1 MKFINFSICNHHML
15 TMETWS
21 VKGKWRSLVRC
32 LLTWR
37 IWVAGCLAASAAF
50 VAASERHHA
59 LIVGV
64 GQYSNASG
72 AEPLKG
78 VPKDM
83 ITARK
88 MALAMNVPEQQIIEL
103 RDLKATKANILAAL
117 DNLNRKVS
125 PGEKVFIYFSGHGT
139 SYSTKNGC
147 EQGFIP
153 FTPGPYTQDDMIS
166 EAELAGYTSKISQK
180 ADKAIVMVDA
190 CFSGGVVASRTRSIS
205 QISDIKA
212 KFVPP
217 ASEKCDVAVNQTVTR
232 SFAPA
237 MQRLGI
243 PQENFVQISAANY
256 NEVSWDNEQL
266 GGLATH
272 SLGQCLLGDAKD
284 INRSGSI
291 TLDEVRQCAQTKL
304 NALMAPHKA
313 AGMLPSTIQMRGT
326 RNLIVVQD
334 PPKPVMLAAV
344 TPPVVMPAAPT
355 VAPPVPTAVAAP
367 AKPSAPVVPQAPVLP
382 SAPPAQ
388 PITTQ
393 APPVPTPVQ
402 QAPAPAFSLP
412 VAELP
417 AETPAEQ
424 LAASAATLE
433 DIYAQR
439 NGRLKVEV
447 TAPKSLVIGKDPF
460 TFNVRSSTNGYLYAV
475 MLGSDGKSFYLLY
488 PNKLDQDNK
497 IKANVNYKF
506 PRPGWSI
513 KAAGPE
519 GTNRVLFVV
528 SQSPRDP
535 KIFALDDASG
545 GGPFAFSLAEMTA
558 RKRLIDFF
566 IGRGVQGKNGQ
577 MAASLVSVAEVR

>member
-1 MKFINFSICNHHML
+1 MICL
-15 TMETWS
+15 R
-21 VKGKWRSLVRC
+21 KWRYL
-32 LLTWR
+32 
-37 IWVAGCLAASAAF
+37 IAGCLFANTALVLAT
-50 VAASERHHA
+50 ERHHA

-64 GQYSNASG
+64 GQYSKASG
-72 AEPLKG
+72 ADPLNG

-83 ITARK
+83 MNARK
-88 MALAMNVPEQQIIEL
+88 MALAMDVPEQQIVEL
-103 RDLKATKANILAAL
+103 RDTNATKANILSAL
-117 DNLNRKVS
+117 DRLNRNIN

-139 SYSTKNGC
+139 SYTTSNGC

-153 FTPGPYTQDDMIS
+153 FTPGRYTQNDLIS

-180 ADKAIVMVDA
+180 ADKAVVMVDA

-205 QISDIKA
+205 PIADIRP

-217 ASEKCDVAVNQTVTR
+217 VGDKCDVAVNRTVTR
-232 SFAPA
+232 SFVPA
-237 MQRLGI
+237 MQRLGV

-272 SLGQCLLGDAKD
+272 SIGQCLLGDAKD
-284 INRSGSI
+284 LNRSGSI
-291 TLDEVRQCAQTKL
+291 TLEEVRQCAQVKL
-304 NALMAPHKA
+304 NALMAPHKS

-334 PPKPVMLAAV
+334 PPKPVPLAAV
-344 TPPVVMPAAPT
+344 NLPASTSVPLPAVT
-355 VAPPVPTAVAAP
+355 PTAPISVAAP
-367 AKPSAPVVPQAPVLP
+367 AKPSVATVPP
-382 SAPPAQ
+382 PPAVTSSVVMT
-388 PITTQ
+388 PVKPVTTQ
-393 APPVPTPVQ
+393 ATPVSTLSPSPVVSPPASTFSPPVVAVVTP
-402 QAPAPAFSLP
+402 
-412 VAELP
+412 
-417 AETPAEQ
+417 ETSVEQ

-460 TFNVRSSTNGYLYAV
+460 TFNVRSNTNGYLYAV

-488 PNKLDQDNK
+488 PNKLDQDNE
-497 IKANVNYKF
+497 IKANVTYKF
-506 PRPGWSI
+506 PKPGWSI
-513 KAAGPE
+513 KASGPE

-528 SQSPRDP
+528 SQSPRNP
-535 KIFALDDASG
+535 NIFAIDDASG

-558 RKRLIDFF
+558 RKRLVDFF

-577 MAASLVSVAEVR
+577 MAAALVNVAEVR

>member
-1 MKFINFSICNHHML
+1 MRFLSHWQYLLACSI
-15 TMETWS
+15 
-21 VKGKWRSLVRC
+21 
-32 LLTWR
+32 
-37 IWVAGCLAASAAF
+37 AASSSF
-50 VAASERHHA
+50 ASADERHHA
-59 LIVGV
+59 LIIGV
-64 GQYSNASG
+64 GQYSKGSG
-72 AEPLKG
+72 AKPLLG
-78 VPKDM
+78 VAKDM
-83 ITARK
+83 DTSRR
-88 MALAMNVPEQQIIEL
+88 MALAMGVPEQQIIEL
-103 RDLKATKANILAAL
+103 RDTNATKQNILAAL
-117 DNLNRKVS
+117 DRLKQKVGA
-125 PGEKVFIYFSGHGT
+125 GEKVFIYFSGHGT

-153 FTPGPYTQDDMIS
+153 YTQGRYTQDDLIS
-166 EAELAGYTSKISQK
+166 EAEIAGYTSKISQV
-180 ADKAIVMVDA
+180 ADKAVVMVDA

-205 QISDIKA
+205 QAANVRA
-212 KFVPP
+212 KFVAP
-217 ASEKCDVAVNQTVTR
+217 ANDKCDVAVNQTVTR

-237 MQRLGI
+237 MQRFGV

-272 SLGQCLLGDAKD
+272 SIGQCLLGEAKD
-284 INRSGSI
+284 INSSGAI
-291 TLDEVRQCAQTKL
+291 TLEEIRLCAQVKL
-304 NALMAPHKA
+304 NTLMAPHKA

-334 PPKPVMLAAV
+334 LPKPVVLAAV
-344 TPPVVMPAAPT
+344 NLPVSSTAPSS
-355 VAPPVPTAVAAP
+355 VAP
-367 AKPSAPVVPQAPVLP
+367 AKPPAAVVPPTPVLSSPVTPVITQATPVPPPVAQP
-382 SAPPAQ
+382 SAPAL
-388 PITTQ
+388 T
-393 APPVPTPVQ
+393 PPVAQV
-402 QAPAPAFSLP
+402 
-412 VAELP
+412 P
-417 AETPAEQ
+417 AETPVEQ

-460 TFNVRSSTNGYLYAV
+460 AFSVRSNTNGYLYAV

-488 PNKLDQDNK
+488 PNKLDQDNQ
-497 IKANVNYKF
+497 IKANVTYKF
-506 PRPGWSI
+506 PKPGWSI

-535 KIFALDDASG
+535 KIFALDEVSG

-558 RKRLIDFF
+558 RKRLVDFF
-566 IGRGVQGKNGQ
+566 LGRGIKGKNGQ

>member
-1 MKFINFSICNHHML
+1 MHY
-15 TMETWS
+15 
-21 VKGKWRSLVRC
+21 
-32 LLTWR
+32 TWR
-37 IWVAGCLAASAAF
+37 YLVAGFLAASSAF

-64 GQYSNASG
+64 GQYTQASG
-72 AEPLKG
+72 ADPLKG

-83 ITARK
+83 ITSRN
-88 MALAMNVPEQQIIEL
+88 MALAMGVPEQQIIEL
-103 RDLKATKANILAAL
+103 RDSQATKANIITAL
-117 DNLNRKVS
+117 DNLNKKVG

-153 FTPGPYTQDDMIS
+153 FTQGRYTQNDLIS

-180 ADKAIVMVDA
+180 ADKAVVMVDA
-190 CFSGGVVASRTRSIS
+190 CFSGGVVAAPRTRSMS
-205 QISDIKA
+205 QMSDIRA

-217 ASEKCDVAVNQTVTR
+217 SSQSCDVAVNQTVTR

-237 MQRLGI
+237 MQRLGV

-291 TLDEVRQCAQTKL
+291 TLDEVRQCAQVKL
-304 NALMAPHKA
+304 NELMAPHKA
-313 AGMLPSTIQMRGT
+313 AGMLPSTIQIRGT

-344 TPPVVMPAAPT
+344 ASPVVTQVAPT
-355 VAPPVPTAVAAP
+355 FVPPAPTAVSAP
-367 AKPSAPVVPQAPVLP
+367 AKPPATVTPPTPVLS

-388 PITTQ
+388 PVTTP
-393 APPVPTPVQ
+393 APPVPTPAM
-402 QAPAPAFSLP
+402 QAPAPAFSQPVVELP
-412 VAELP
+412 V
-417 AETPAEQ
+417 ETPAEQ

-497 IKANVNYKF
+497 IKANVTYKF

-535 KIFALDDASG
+535 KIFALDEASG

-558 RKRLIDFF
+558 RKRLVDFF

>member
-1 MKFINFSICNHHML
+1 MLFSH
-15 TMETWS
+15 
-21 VKGKWRSLVRC
+21 
-32 LLTWR
+32 TWR
-37 IWVAGCLAASAAF
+37 YLIAGCLAASAAF
-50 VAASERHHA
+50 VGASERHHA

-64 GQYSNASG
+64 GQYSKASG
-72 AEPLKG
+72 ADPLKG
-78 VPKDM
+78 MPNDM
-83 ITARK
+83 ITSRK
-88 MALAMNVPEQQIIEL
+88 MALAMGVPERQIIEL
-103 RDLKATKANILAAL
+103 RDTQATKANIIAAL
-117 DNLNRKVS
+117 DNLNKKVG

-139 SYSTKNGC
+139 SYSTSNGC

-153 FTPGPYTQDDMIS
+153 YTQGRYTQNDLIS

-180 ADKAIVMVDA
+180 ADKAVVMVDA
-190 CFSGGVVASRTRSIS
+190 CFSGGVVAARTRSFS
-205 QISDIKA
+205 QIADIRA

-217 ASEKCDVAVNQTVTR
+217 VGDKCDVAVNQTVTR

-272 SLGQCLLGDAKD
+272 SLGQCLLGEAKD

-291 TLDEVRQCAQTKL
+291 TLDEVRQCAQVKL
-304 NALMAPHKA
+304 NALMAPHRS
-313 AGMLPSTIQMRGT
+313 AGMLPSTIQIRGT

-344 TPPVVMPAAPT
+344 APQVATPAAPT
-355 VAPPVPTAVAAP
+355 SVPPAPTALAAPVKPPATVAPPPT
-367 AKPSAPVVPQAPVLP
+367 PVLP

-388 PITTQ
+388 PVITQ
-393 APPVPTPVQ
+393 AAPVSTTVMQAQALTSNPPV
-402 QAPAPAFSLP
+402 ADLP
-412 VAELP
+412 V
-417 AETPAEQ
+417 ETPAEQ

-439 NGRLKVEV
+439 NGRLNVEV

-497 IKANVNYKF
+497 INANVTYKF

-535 KIFALDDASG
+535 KIFAVDEASG
-545 GGPFAFSLAEMTA
+545 GGPFSFSLAEMTA
-558 RKRLIDFF
+558 RKRLVDFF

>member
-1 MKFINFSICNHHML
+1 MRFL
-15 TMETWS
+15 TTCRFLIA
-21 VKGKWRSLVRC
+21 G
-32 LLTWR
+32 LLTA
-37 IWVAGCLAASAAF
+37 ISAF
-50 VAASERHHA
+50 VSASERHHA

-64 GQYSNASG
+64 GQYSKASG
-72 AEPLKG
+72 ASPLYG

-88 MALAMNVPEQQIIEL
+88 MALAMSVPERQIIEL
-103 RDLKATKANILAAL
+103 RDSNATKANILSAL

-139 SYSTKNGC
+139 SYKTSKGC

-153 FTPGPYTQDDMIS
+153 FTQGRYTQNDLIS
-166 EAELAGYTSKISQK
+166 EAELASYTSKISQK
-180 ADKAIVMVDA
+180 ADKAVVMVDA

-205 QISDIKA
+205 PIADIRA

-217 ASEKCDVAVNQTVTR
+217 AGDRCDVAVNQTLTR

-237 MQRLGI
+237 MQRLGV

-272 SLGQCLLGDAKD
+272 TLGQCLLGDAKD

-291 TLDEVRQCAQTKL
+291 TLDEVRQCAQVKL

-313 AGMLPSTIQMRGT
+313 EGKLPSTIQMRGT

-334 PPKPVMLAAV
+334 PPKPVMLA
-344 TPPVVMPAAPT
+344 VVNQPIP
-355 VAPPVPTAVAAP
+355 PTASIPLVSPAVPPPAPISVAAP
-367 AKPSAPVVPQAPVLP
+367 AKPPAAVIPPAPVISPVAVITAPVP
-382 SAPPAQ
+382 S
-388 PITTQ
+388 PIGVMPVTTQ
-393 APPVPTPVQ
+393 ATSVSTPVAQ
-402 QAPAPAFSLP
+402 TTTTTVTPPMVSE
-412 VAELP
+412 VP
-417 AETPAEQ
+417 AETPVEQ

-439 NGRLKVEV
+439 NGRLKLDVS
-447 TAPKSLVIGKDPF
+447 APKSLVIGKDPF
-460 TFNVRSSTNGYLYAV
+460 AFNVRSSTNGYLYAV

-488 PNKLDQDNK
+488 PNKLDQDNQ
-497 IKANVNYKF
+497 IKANVTYKF

-535 KIFALDDASG
+535 KIFAVDDESG

-558 RKRLIDFF
+558 RKRLVDFF

>member
-1 MKFINFSICNHHML
+1 VHY
-15 TMETWS
+15 
-21 VKGKWRSLVRC
+21 
-32 LLTWR
+32 TWR
-37 IWVAGCLAASAAF
+37 YLVAGCLAASTAF

-64 GQYSNASG
+64 GQYSQASG
-72 AEPLKG
+72 ADPLKG

-83 ITARK
+83 ITSRN
-88 MALAMNVPEQQIIEL
+88 MALAMGVPDRQIIEL
-103 RDLKATKANILAAL
+103 RDKQATKANILAAL
-117 DNLNRKVS
+117 DSLNRKVG

-153 FTPGPYTQDDMIS
+153 YTQGPYTQDDMIS

-205 QISDIKA
+205 EIADIRP

-217 ASEKCDVAVNQTVTR
+217 ASEKCDVAINQTVTR

-237 MQRLGI
+237 MQRLGV

-272 SLGQCLLGDAKD
+272 TLGQCLLGDAKD

-291 TLDEVRQCAQTKL
+291 TLEEVRQCAQVKL
-304 NALMAPHKA
+304 NAIMAPHKA
-313 AGMLPSTIQMRGT
+313 KGMLPSTIQMRGT

-344 TPPVVMPAAPT
+344 ASPIVIPVAPTFVPPAPTAVSAPAQPPVT
-355 VAPPVPTAVAAP
+355 VAPP
-367 AKPSAPVVPQAPVLP
+367 APVLP
-382 SAPPAQ
+382 SPPAQ
-388 PITTQ
+388 PVIAQ
-393 APPVPTPVQ
+393 APAVPTPAM
-402 QAPAPAFSLP
+402 QAPAPVLSQPVVELP
-412 VAELP
+412 V
-417 AETPAEQ
+417 ETPAEQ

-497 IKANVNYKF
+497 IKANVTYKF

-535 KIFALDDASG
+535 KIFALDEASG
-545 GGPFAFSLAEMTA
+545 GGPFSFSLAEMTA
-558 RKRLIDFF
+558 RKRLVDFF

>member
-1 MKFINFSICNHHML
+1 LI
-15 TMETWS
+15 
-21 VKGKWRSLVRC
+21 
-32 LLTWR
+32 
-37 IWVAGCLAASAAF
+37 AGCLAASAAF
-50 VAASERHHA
+50 VGASERHHA

-64 GQYSNASG
+64 GQYSKASG
-72 AEPLKG
+72 ADPLKG
-78 VPKDM
+78 MPNDM
-83 ITARK
+83 ITSRK
-88 MALAMNVPEQQIIEL
+88 MALAMGVPERQIIEL
-103 RDLKATKANILAAL
+103 RDTQATKANIIAAL
-117 DNLNRKVS
+117 DNLNKKVG

-139 SYSTKNGC
+139 SYSTSNGC

-153 FTPGPYTQDDMIS
+153 YTQGRYTQNDLIS

-180 ADKAIVMVDA
+180 ADKAVVMVDA
-190 CFSGGVVASRTRSIS
+190 CFSGGVVAARTRSFS
-205 QISDIKA
+205 QIADIRA

-217 ASEKCDVAVNQTVTR
+217 VGDKCDVAVNQTVTR

-272 SLGQCLLGDAKD
+272 SLGQCLLGEAKD

-291 TLDEVRQCAQTKL
+291 TLDEVRQCAQVKL
-304 NALMAPHKA
+304 NALMAPHRS
-313 AGMLPSTIQMRGT
+313 AGMLPSTIQIRGT

-344 TPPVVMPAAPT
+344 APQVATPAAPT
-355 VAPPVPTAVAAP
+355 SVPPAPTALAAPVKPPATVAPPPT
-367 AKPSAPVVPQAPVLP
+367 PVLP

-388 PITTQ
+388 PVITQ
-393 APPVPTPVQ
+393 AAPVSTTVMQAQALTSNPPV
-402 QAPAPAFSLP
+402 ADLP
-412 VAELP
+412 V
-417 AETPAEQ
+417 ETPAEQ

-439 NGRLKVEV
+439 NGRLNVEV

-497 IKANVNYKF
+497 INANVTYKF

-535 KIFALDDASG
+535 KIFAVDEASG
-545 GGPFAFSLAEMTA
+545 GGPFSFSLAEMTA
-558 RKRLIDFF
+558 RKRLVDFF

>member
-1 MKFINFSICNHHML
+1 MRNSN
-15 TMETWS
+15 
-21 VKGKWRSLVRC
+21 KWGYLVVG
-32 LLTWR
+32 WF
-37 IWVAGCLAASAAF
+37 AASSAI
-50 VAASERHHA
+50 VLASERHHA

-64 GQYSNASG
+64 GQYSQASG
-72 AEPLKG
+72 ADPLKG

-83 ITARK
+83 ITSRN
-88 MALAMNVPEQQIIEL
+88 MALAMGVPDRQIIEL
-103 RDLKATKANILAAL
+103 RDKQATKANILEAL
-117 DNLNRKVS
+117 DSLNKKVG

-153 FTPGPYTQDDMIS
+153 YTQGPYTQDDLLS
-166 EAELAGYTSKISQK
+166 ENELASYTSKISQK

-190 CFSGGVVASRTRSIS
+190 CFSGGVVASRTRSVS
-205 QISDIKA
+205 QIADIRA

-272 SLGQCLLGDAKD
+272 TLGQCLLGDAKD

-291 TLDEVRQCAQTKL
+291 TLEEVRQCAQAKL
-304 NALMAPHKA
+304 NAIMAPHKSK
-313 AGMLPSTIQMRGT
+313 GMLPSTIQMRGT

-334 PPKPVMLAAV
+334 TPKPVMVAIAAPV
-344 TPPVVMPAAPT
+344 ATPPVPT
-355 VAPPVPTAVAAP
+355 VLPPVPTAVVPEKPPAAVAQP
-367 AKPSAPVVPQAPVLP
+367 NPVLSSLPPTP
-382 SAPPAQ
+382 SV
-388 PITTQ
+388 ISQ
-393 APPVPTPVQ
+393 APPVVAPVIQ
-402 QAPAPAFSLP
+402 VPDPVVSQPVVELP
-412 VAELP
+412 V
-417 AETPAEQ
+417 ETPAEQ
-424 LAASAATLE
+424 LTASAATLE

-447 TAPKSLVIGKDPF
+447 IAPKSLVIGKDPF
-460 TFNVRSSTNGYLYAV
+460 AFNVRSSTNGYLYAV

-497 IKANVNYKF
+497 IKANVTYNF

-519 GTNRVLFVV
+519 GTNRMLFVV

-535 KIFALDDASG
+535 KIFATDDASG
-545 GGPFAFSLAEMTA
+545 GGPFSFSLAEMTA
-558 RKRLIDFF
+558 RKRLVDFF

>member
-1 MKFINFSICNHHML
+1 VRFL
-15 TMETWS
+15 S
-21 VKGKWRSLVRC
+21 VWQF
-32 LLTWR
+32 LL
-37 IWVAGCLAASAAF
+37 ACSMAASASF
-50 VAASERHHA
+50 ASADERHHA

-64 GQYSNASG
+64 GQYSKASG

-78 VPKDM
+78 VAKDTV
-83 ITARK
+83 TARR
-88 MALAMNVPEQQIIEL
+88 MALAMSVPEQQIIEL
-103 RDLKATKANILAAL
+103 LDTNATKKNIFAAL
-117 DNLNRKVS
+117 DRLKQKVGA
-125 PGEKVFIYFSGHGT
+125 GEKVFIYFSGHGT

-153 FTPGPYTQDDMIS
+153 YTQGRYTQDDLIS
-166 EAELAGYTSKISQK
+166 EAELAGYTSKISQV
-180 ADKAIVMVDA
+180 ADKAVVMVDA

-205 QISDIKA
+205 QAANVRA
-212 KFVPP
+212 KFVAP
-217 ASEKCDVAVNQTVTR
+217 ANEKCDVAVNQTVTR

-237 MQRLGI
+237 MQRFGV

-256 NEVSWDNEQL
+256 NEVSWDNEEL

-272 SLGQCLLGDAKD
+272 SVGQCLLGEAKD
-284 INRSGSI
+284 INSSGAI
-291 TLDEVRQCAQTKL
+291 TLEEIRLCAQVKL

-334 PPKPVMLAAV
+334 PPKPVILAAV
-344 TPPVVMPAAPT
+344 NLPPPAPIPVASPAVPPSAPIS
-355 VAPPVPTAVAAP
+355 VAPPPKPPAAVVPPAPVLSSPAAATPVITQATPVPTLLP
-367 AKPSAPVVPQAPVLP
+367 QPSAPAL
-382 SAPPAQ
+382 
-388 PITTQ
+388 TQ
-393 APPVPTPVQ
+393 
-402 QAPAPAFSLP
+402 P
-412 VAELP
+412 VAQVP

-460 TFNVRSSTNGYLYAV
+460 AFNVRSTTNGYLYAV

-488 PNKLDQDNK
+488 PNKLDQDNQ
-497 IKANVNYKF
+497 IKANVTYKF
-506 PRPGWSI
+506 PKPGWSI

-535 KIFALDDASG
+535 KIFALDEVSG

-558 RKRLIDFF
+558 RKRLVDFF
-566 IGRGVQGKNGQ
+566 LGQGIKGKNGQ

>member
-1 MKFINFSICNHHML
+1 MHFSH
-15 TMETWS
+15 
-21 VKGKWRSLVRC
+21 
-32 LLTWR
+32 TWR
-37 IWVAGCLAASAAF
+37 YLIAGCLAASAAF
-50 VAASERHHA
+50 VGASERHHA

-64 GQYSNASG
+64 GQYSKASG
-72 AEPLKG
+72 ADPLKG
-78 VPKDM
+78 MPNDM
-83 ITARK
+83 ITSRK
-88 MALAMNVPEQQIIEL
+88 MALAMGVPERQIIEL
-103 RDLKATKANILAAL
+103 RDTQATKANIIAAL
-117 DNLNRKVS
+117 DNLNKKVG

-139 SYSTKNGC
+139 SYSTSNGC

-153 FTPGPYTQDDMIS
+153 YTQGRYTQNDLIS

-180 ADKAIVMVDA
+180 ADKAVVMVDA
-190 CFSGGVVASRTRSIS
+190 CFSGGVVAARTRSFS
-205 QISDIKA
+205 QIADIRA

-217 ASEKCDVAVNQTVTR
+217 VGDKCDVAVNQTVTR

-272 SLGQCLLGDAKD
+272 SLGQCLLGEAKD

-291 TLDEVRQCAQTKL
+291 TLDEVRQCAQVKL
-304 NALMAPHKA
+304 NALMAPHRS
-313 AGMLPSTIQMRGT
+313 AGMLPSTIQIRGT

-344 TPPVVMPAAPT
+344 APQVATPAAPT
-355 VAPPVPTAVAAP
+355 SVPPAPTALAAPVKPPATVAPPPT
-367 AKPSAPVVPQAPVLP
+367 PVLP

-388 PITTQ
+388 PVITQ
-393 APPVPTPVQ
+393 AAPVSTTVMQAQALTSNPPV
-402 QAPAPAFSLP
+402 ADLP
-412 VAELP
+412 V
-417 AETPAEQ
+417 ETPAEQ

-439 NGRLKVEV
+439 NGRLNVEV

-497 IKANVNYKF
+497 INANVTYKF

-535 KIFALDDASG
+535 KIFAVDEASG
-545 GGPFAFSLAEMTA
+545 GGPFSFSLAEMTA
-558 RKRLIDFF
+558 RKRLVDFF

>member
-1 MKFINFSICNHHML
+1 MRFLSRWQYLLACSI
-15 TMETWS
+15 
-21 VKGKWRSLVRC
+21 
-32 LLTWR
+32 
-37 IWVAGCLAASAAF
+37 AASSSF
-50 VAASERHHA
+50 ASADERHHA

-64 GQYSNASG
+64 GQYSKASG
-72 AEPLKG
+72 AEPLLG
-78 VPKDM
+78 VAKDM
-83 ITARK
+83 VTSRS
-88 MALAMNVPEQQIIEL
+88 MALAMGVPEQQIIEL
-103 RDLKATKANILAAL
+103 RDTNATKKNILAAL
-117 DNLNRKVS
+117 DRLKQKVGA
-125 PGEKVFIYFSGHGT
+125 GEKVFIYFSGHGT

-153 FTPGPYTQDDMIS
+153 YTQGKYTQDDLIS
-166 EAELAGYTSKISQK
+166 EAEIAGYTSKISQV
-180 ADKAIVMVDA
+180 ADKAVVMVDA

-205 QISDIKA
+205 QAANVRA
-212 KFVPP
+212 KFVAP
-217 ASEKCDVAVNQTVTR
+217 ANEKCDVAVNQTVTR

-237 MQRLGI
+237 MQRFGV

-272 SLGQCLLGDAKD
+272 SIGQCLLGDAKD
-284 INRSGSI
+284 INNSGAI
-291 TLDEVRQCAQTKL
+291 TLEEIRLCAQVRL

-326 RNLIVVQD
+326 RNLVVVQD
-334 PPKPVMLAAV
+334 LTKPVILAAV
-344 TPPVVMPAAPT
+344 NLPVS
-355 VAPPVPTAVAAP
+355 PTAPSSVAP
-367 AKPSAPVVPQAPVLP
+367 AKPQAAVVPPTPVLSSP
-382 SAPPAQ
+382 VTPV
-388 PITTQ
+388 ITQ
-393 APPVPTPVQ
+393 ATPVPTPVAQ
-402 QAPAPAFSLP
+402 PSAPAFTPLV
-412 VAELP
+412 VAQVP

-460 TFNVRSSTNGYLYAV
+460 AFSVRSNTNGYLYAV

-488 PNKLDQDNK
+488 PNKLDQDNQ
-497 IKANVNYKF
+497 IKANVTYKF
-506 PRPGWSI
+506 PKPGWSI

-535 KIFALDDASG
+535 KIFALDEGSG

-558 RKRLIDFF
+558 RKRLVDFF
-566 IGRGVQGKNGQ
+566 LGRGIKGKNGQ

>member
-1 MKFINFSICNHHML
+1 MRYLF
-15 TMETWS
+15 T
-21 VKGKWRSLVRC
+21 WRSL
-32 LLTWR
+32 
-37 IWVAGCLAASAAF
+37 IASCLAASSAF

-64 GQYSNASG
+64 GQYSQASG
-72 AEPLKG
+72 ADPLKG

-83 ITARK
+83 ITSRNMAR
-88 MALAMNVPEQQIIEL
+88 AMGVPDQQIIEL
-103 RDLKATKANILAAL
+103 LDMQATKANILAAL
-117 DNLNRKVS
+117 DSLNRKVG

-153 FTPGPYTQDDMIS
+153 YTQGPYTQDDMIS
-166 EAELAGYTSKISQK
+166 EAELAGYTFKISQK

-205 QISDIKA
+205 QIADIRA

-237 MQRLGI
+237 MQRLGV

-272 SLGQCLLGDAKD
+272 TLGQCLLGDAKD

-291 TLDEVRQCAQTKL
+291 TLEEVRQCAQAKL
-304 NALMAPHKA
+304 NAIMAPHKA
-313 AGMLPSTIQMRGT
+313 KGMLPSTIQMRGT

-334 PPKPVMLAAV
+334 PPKPVMVAVAAPV
-344 TPPVVMPAAPT
+344 ATPPVPT
-355 VAPPVPTAVAAP
+355 VLPPVPTAVVPEKPPAAVALP
-367 AKPSAPVVPQAPVLP
+367 NPVL
-382 SAPPAQ
+382 SSPPQ
-388 PITTQ
+388 KPPVISQ
-393 APPVPTPVQ
+393 APPVVAPVV
-402 QAPAPAFSLP
+402 QAPIPVVNSPVVELP
-412 VAELP
+412 V
-417 AETPAEQ
+417 ETPAEQ
-424 LAASAATLE
+424 LTASAATLE

-439 NGRLKVEV
+439 NGRLKLEV

-497 IKANVNYKF
+497 IKANVTYKF
-506 PRPGWSI
+506 PRPGWSV

-519 GTNRVLFVV
+519 GTNRMLFVV

-535 KIFALDDASG
+535 KIFATDDPSR

-558 RKRLIDFF
+558 RKRLVDFF
-566 IGRGVQGKNGQ
+566 IGQGVQGKNGQ

>member
-1 MKFINFSICNHHML
+1 
-15 TMETWS
+15 
-21 VKGKWRSLVRC
+21 
-32 LLTWR
+32 
-37 IWVAGCLAASAAF
+37 
-50 VAASERHHA
+50 
-59 LIVGV
+59 
-64 GQYSNASG
+64 
-72 AEPLKG
+72 
-78 VPKDM
+78 
-83 ITARK
+83 
-88 MALAMNVPEQQIIEL
+88 
-103 RDLKATKANILAAL
+103 
-117 DNLNRKVS
+117 
-125 PGEKVFIYFSGHGT
+125 
-139 SYSTKNGC
+139 
-147 EQGFIP
+147 
-153 FTPGPYTQDDMIS
+153 
-166 EAELAGYTSKISQK
+166 
-180 ADKAIVMVDA
+180 MVDA
-190 CFSGGVVASRTRSIS
+190 CYSGGVVASRTRSIS
-205 QISDIKA
+205 QIADIRA
-212 KFVPP
+212 RFVPP

-237 MQRLGI
+237 MQRLGT

-256 NEVSWDNEQL
+256 NEVSWETEQD

-272 SLGQCLLGDAKD
+272 ALGQCLLGDAKD

-291 TLDEVRQCAQTKL
+291 TLDEVRQCAQVKL

-313 AGMLPSTIQMRGT
+313 AGMLPSTIQIRGT

-334 PPKPVMLAAV
+334 SPKPVMLAAV
-344 TPPVVMPAAPT
+344 ASPVVAQVAPT
-355 VAPPVPTAVAAP
+355 SVPPAPTAVSAP
-367 AKPSAPVVPQAPVLP
+367 AKPPATVTPPTPVLS

-388 PITTQ
+388 PVTTQ
-393 APPVPTPVQ
+393 APPVPTPAM
-402 QAPAPAFSLP
+402 QAPAPAFSQPVVELP
-412 VAELP
+412 V
-417 AETPAEQ
+417 ETPAEQ

-433 DIYAQR
+433 DIHAQR

-497 IKANVNYKF
+497 IKANVTYKF

-535 KIFALDDASG
+535 KIFALDEVSG

-558 RKRLIDFF
+558 RKRLVDFF

>member
-1 MKFINFSICNHHML
+1 MSYVF
-15 TMETWS
+15 
-21 VKGKWRSLVRC
+21 
-32 LLTWR
+32 TWR
-37 IWVAGCLAASAAF
+37 YLIAGCLAAGSAF

-64 GQYSNASG
+64 GQYSQASG
-72 AEPLKG
+72 ADPLKG

-83 ITARK
+83 ITSRN
-88 MALAMNVPEQQIIEL
+88 MALAMGVPDRQIIEL
-103 RDLKATKANILAAL
+103 RDKQATKANILAAL
-117 DNLNRKVS
+117 DSLNRKVG

-153 FTPGPYTQDDMIS
+153 YTQGPYTQDDMIS

-205 QISDIKA
+205 EIADIRP

-272 SLGQCLLGDAKD
+272 TLGQCLLGDAKD

-291 TLDEVRQCAQTKL
+291 TLEEVRQCAQAKL
-304 NALMAPHKA
+304 NAIMAPHKA
-313 AGMLPSTIQMRGT
+313 KGMLPSTIQMRGT

-344 TPPVVMPAAPT
+344 ASPIVTPVAPTFVPPAPTAVSAPAQPTVT
-355 VAPPVPTAVAAP
+355 VAPP
-367 AKPSAPVVPQAPVLP
+367 APVLP
-382 SAPPAQ
+382 SPPAQ
-388 PITTQ
+388 PVIAQ
-393 APPVPTPVQ
+393 APAVPTPAM
-402 QAPAPAFSLP
+402 QAPAPVLSQSVVELP
-412 VAELP
+412 V
-417 AETPAEQ
+417 ETPAEQ

-433 DIYAQR
+433 DIHAQR

-497 IKANVNYKF
+497 IKANVTYKF

-535 KIFALDDASG
+535 KIFALDEASG
-545 GGPFAFSLAEMTA
+545 GGPFSFSLAEMTA
-558 RKRLIDFF
+558 RKRLVDFF

>member
-1 MKFINFSICNHHML
+1 MRF
-15 TMETWS
+15 
-21 VKGKWRSLVRC
+21 

-37 IWVAGCLAASAAF
+37 CLIAGCLAASSAF
-50 VAASERHHA
+50 VSASERHHA
-59 LIVGV
+59 LLVGV
-64 GQYSNASG
+64 GQYSQASG

-83 ITARK
+83 ITTRN
-88 MALAMNVPEQQIIEL
+88 MALAMGVPERQIIEL
-103 RDLKATKANILAAL
+103 RDQQATKANIIAAL
-117 DNLNRKVS
+117 DNLQRKVG

-153 FTPGPYTQDDMIS
+153 FTQGRYTQHDLIS
-166 EAELAGYTSKISQK
+166 EAELAGYTSKISEK
-180 ADKAIVMVDA
+180 ADKAVVMVDA
-190 CFSGGVVASRTRSIS
+190 CFSGGVVASRTRSLS
-205 QISDIKA
+205 QIADIRA

-217 ASEKCDVAVNQTVTR
+217 AGDKCDVAVNQTVTR

-291 TLDEVRQCAQTKL
+291 TLDEVRQCAQIKL
-304 NALMAPHKA
+304 DALMAPHKA
-313 AGMLPSTIQMRGT
+313 AGMLPSTIQIRGT

-344 TPPVVMPAAPT
+344 NLP
-355 VAPPVPTAVAAP
+355 VAPPALNPVVSAAATVTTTSPVSTP
-367 AKPSAPVVPQAPVLP
+367 AKPPAAVVPPASVLP
-382 SAPPAQ
+382 SHAAVTPA
-388 PITTQ
+388 ITQTT
-393 APPVPTPVQ
+393 AVT
-402 QAPAPAFSLP
+402 SP
-412 VAELP
+412 VATASSTTVSPATLTDVP

-460 TFNVRSSTNGYLYAV
+460 TFSVRSSTNGYLYAV

-488 PNKLDQDNK
+488 PNKLDQDNR
-497 IKANVNYKF
+497 IKANITYKF
-506 PRPGWSI
+506 PKPGWSI

-519 GTNRVLFVV
+519 GTNRMLFVV

-535 KIFALDDASG
+535 KIFANDDARG
-545 GGPFAFSLAEMTA
+545 GEPFSFSLAEMTA
-558 RKRLIDFF
+558 RKRLVDFF
-566 IGRGVQGKNGQ
+566 VGRGVQGKNGQ
-577 MAASLVSVAEVR
+577 MAATLVNVAEIR

>member
-1 MKFINFSICNHHML
+1 MRFL
-15 TMETWS
+15 S
-21 VKGKWRSLVRC
+21 VWQF
-32 LLTWR
+32 LL
-37 IWVAGCLAASAAF
+37 ACSMAASASF
-50 VAASERHHA
+50 ASADERHHA
-59 LIVGV
+59 LIIGV
-64 GQYSNASG
+64 GQYSKASG
-72 AEPLKG
+72 AEPLLG
-78 VPKDM
+78 VAKDM
-83 ITARK
+83 DTSRR
-88 MALAMNVPEQQIIEL
+88 MALAMGVPEQQIIEL
-103 RDLKATKANILAAL
+103 RDTNATKQNILAAL
-117 DNLNRKVS
+117 DRLKQKVGV
-125 PGEKVFIYFSGHGT
+125 GEKVFIYFSGHGT

-153 FTPGPYTQDDMIS
+153 YTQGIYTQDDLIS
-166 EAELAGYTSKISQK
+166 EAEIAGYTSKISQV
-180 ADKAIVMVDA
+180 ADKAVVMVDA

-205 QISDIKA
+205 QAANVRA
-212 KFVPP
+212 KFVAP
-217 ASEKCDVAVNQTVTR
+217 ANDKCDVAVNQTVTR

-237 MQRLGI
+237 MQRFGV

-272 SLGQCLLGDAKD
+272 SIGQCLLGDAKD
-284 INRSGSI
+284 INSSGAI
-291 TLDEVRQCAQTKL
+291 TLEEIRLCAQVKL

-334 PPKPVMLAAV
+334 PPKPVILAAV
-344 TPPVVMPAAPT
+344 NLPPAASIP
-355 VAPPVPTAVAAP
+355 VASPAVP
-367 AKPSAPVVPQAPVLP
+367 PSAPIAIPVKPPAAVVPPTPVLSSP
-382 SAPPAQ
+382 VTPA
-388 PITTQ
+388 ITQ
-393 APPVPTPVQ
+393 ATPVPTPVAQ
-402 QAPAPAFSLP
+402 PSAPALSP
-412 VAELP
+412 VVAQVP
-417 AETPAEQ
+417 AETPVEQ

-460 TFNVRSSTNGYLYAV
+460 AFNVRSTTNGYLYAV

-488 PNKLDQDNK
+488 PNKLDQDNQ
-497 IKANVNYKF
+497 IKANVTYKF
-506 PRPGWSI
+506 PKPGWSI

-535 KIFALDDASG
+535 KIFALDEVSG

-558 RKRLIDFF
+558 RKRLVDFF
-566 IGRGVQGKNGQ
+566 LGQGIKGKNGQ

>member
-1 MKFINFSICNHHML
+1 L
-15 TMETWS
+15 
-21 VKGKWRSLVRC
+21 G
-32 LLTWR
+32 
-37 IWVAGCLAASAAF
+37 VA
-50 VAASERHHA
+50 
-59 LIVGV
+59 
-64 GQYSNASG
+64 
-72 AEPLKG
+72 
-78 VPKDM
+78 KDM
-83 ITARK
+83 VTSRR
-88 MALAMNVPEQQIIEL
+88 MALAMGVPEQQIIEL
-103 RDLKATKANILAAL
+103 RDTNATKQNILAAL
-117 DNLNRKVS
+117 DRLKQKVGA
-125 PGEKVFIYFSGHGT
+125 GEKVFIYFSGHGT

-153 FTPGPYTQDDMIS
+153 YTQGRYTQNDLIS
-166 EAELAGYTSKISQK
+166 EAEIAGYTSKISQV

-190 CFSGGVVASRTRSIS
+190 CFSGGVVASRTRSFS
-205 QISDIKA
+205 QAAKVRA
-212 KFVPP
+212 KFVAPVNDR
-217 ASEKCDVAVNQTVTR
+217 CDVAVNQTVTR

-237 MQRLGI
+237 MQRFGI
-243 PQENFVQISAANY
+243 PRENFVQISAANY
-256 NEVSWDNEQL
+256 NELSWDDEQL

-272 SLGQCLLGDAKD
+272 SIGQCLLGDAKD
-284 INRSGSI
+284 INSSGAISLEEI
-291 TLDEVRQCAQTKL
+291 RLCAQGKL

-334 PPKPVMLAAV
+334 PPKPVILAAV
-344 TPPVVMPAAPT
+344 NLPPPASIPVASPAVPPSAPIAVVPPPKPPVV
-355 VAPPVPTAVAAP
+355 
-367 AKPSAPVVPQAPVLP
+367 VVP
-382 SAPPAQ
+382 
-388 PITTQ
+388 
-393 APPVPTPVQ
+393 PTPVLSSPVVVSPVII
-402 QAPAPAFSLP
+402 QATPVPPPVAQPSTTALTLP
-412 VAELP
+412 VVAQVP

-460 TFNVRSSTNGYLYAV
+460 AFNVRSNTNGYLYAV

-488 PNKLDQDNK
+488 PNKLDQDNQ
-497 IKANVNYKF
+497 IKANVTYKF
-506 PRPGWSI
+506 PKPGWSI

-535 KIFALDDASG
+535 KIFALDEGSG

-558 RKRLIDFF
+558 RKRLVDFF
-566 IGRGVQGKNGQ
+566 LGRGIKGKNGQ

>member
-1 MKFINFSICNHHML
+1 VRFL
-15 TMETWS
+15 
-21 VKGKWRSLVRC
+21 SLWQV
-32 LLTWR
+32 LLACSFATNSSF
-37 IWVAGCLAASAAF
+37 AYAD
-50 VAASERHHA
+50 ERHHA

-64 GQYSNASG
+64 GQYSKGSG
-72 AEPLKG
+72 AEPLLG
-78 VPKDM
+78 VAKDVV
-83 ITARK
+83 TSRS
-88 MALAMNVPEQQIIEL
+88 MALAMGVPEQQIIEL
-103 RDLKATKANILAAL
+103 RDTNATKQNILAAL
-117 DNLNRKVS
+117 DRLKQKVGA
-125 PGEKVFIYFSGHGT
+125 GEKVFIYFSGHGT

-153 FTPGPYTQDDMIS
+153 YTQGRYTQDDLIS
-166 EAELAGYTSKISQK
+166 ESEIAGYTSKISQV
-180 ADKAIVMVDA
+180 ADKAVVMVDA

-205 QISDIKA
+205 QAANVRA
-212 KFVPP
+212 KFVAP
-217 ASEKCDVAVNQTVTR
+217 ANDKCDVAVNQTVTR

-237 MQRLGI
+237 MQRFGV

-272 SLGQCLLGDAKD
+272 SIGQCLLGDAKD
-284 INRSGSI
+284 INSSGAI
-291 TLDEVRQCAQTKL
+291 TLEEIRLCAQVKL

-326 RNLIVVQD
+326 RNLVVVQD
-334 PPKPVMLAAV
+334 PTKPVKLV
-344 TPPVVMPAAPT
+344 TVNLPVSLTAPSS
-355 VAPPVPTAVAAP
+355 VAP
-367 AKPSAPVVPQAPVLP
+367 AKPQAAVVPPTPVLSSPVTLTPETTQATPVLTPVAQP
-382 SAPPAQ
+382 SAPALS
-388 PITTQ
+388 
-393 APPVPTPVQ
+393 PVV
-402 QAPAPAFSLP
+402 
-412 VAELP
+412 VP

-460 TFNVRSSTNGYLYAV
+460 AFSVRSTTNGYLYAV

-488 PNKLDQDNK
+488 PNKLDQDNQ
-497 IKANVNYKF
+497 IKANVTYKF
-506 PRPGWSI
+506 PKPGWTI

-535 KIFALDDASG
+535 KIFALDEVSG

-558 RKRLIDFF
+558 RKRLVDFF
-566 IGRGVQGKNGQ
+566 LGRGIKGKNGQ

>member
-1 MKFINFSICNHHML
+1 MRNFY
-15 TMETWS
+15 
-21 VKGKWRSLVRC
+21 KWGYFVVG
-32 LLTWR
+32 W
-37 IWVAGCLAASAAF
+37 LATSSAI
-50 VAASERHHA
+50 VLASERHHA

-64 GQYSNASG
+64 GQYSQASG
-72 AEPLKG
+72 ADTLKG

-83 ITARK
+83 ITSRN
-88 MALAMNVPEQQIIEL
+88 MALAMGVPDRQIIEL
-103 RDLKATKANILAAL
+103 RDKQATKANILKAL
-117 DNLNRKVS
+117 DNLNKKVG

-153 FTPGPYTQDDMIS
+153 YTQGPYTQDDMIS

-205 QISDIKA
+205 QIADIRA

-272 SLGQCLLGDAKD
+272 TLGQCLLGDAKD

-291 TLDEVRQCAQTKL
+291 TLEEVRQCAQAKL
-304 NALMAPHKA
+304 NAIMAPHKA
-313 AGMLPSTIQMRGT
+313 KGMLPSTIQMRGT

-334 PPKPVMLAAV
+334 PPKPVIV
-344 TPPVVMPAAPT
+344 
-355 VAPPVPTAVAAP
+355 AVAAP
-367 AKPSAPVVPQAPVLP
+367 VATTAFPSALLPAPTAFVPEKPPADVALTNPVL
-382 SAPPAQ
+382 SSPP
-388 PITTQ
+388 PTPPVISQ
-393 APPVPTPVQ
+393 APPVATPVI
-402 QAPAPAFSLP
+402 QAPIPVVNQPVVELP
-412 VAELP
+412 VEN
-417 AETPAEQ
+417 PAEQ
-424 LAASAATLE
+424 LTASAATLE

-439 NGRLKVEV
+439 NGRLKLEV

-460 TFNVRSSTNGYLYAV
+460 AFNVRSSTNGYLYAV

-497 IKANVNYKF
+497 IKANVTYKF

-519 GTNRVLFVV
+519 GTNRMLFVV

-535 KIFALDDASG
+535 KIFATDDASG
-545 GGPFAFSLAEMTA
+545 GGPFSFSLAEITA
-558 RKRLIDFF
+558 RKRLVDFF

>member
-1 MKFINFSICNHHML
+1 MRNSN
-15 TMETWS
+15 
-21 VKGKWRSLVRC
+21 KWGYLVVG
-32 LLTWR
+32 WF
-37 IWVAGCLAASAAF
+37 AASSAI
-50 VAASERHHA
+50 VLASERHHA

-64 GQYSNASG
+64 GQYSQASG
-72 AEPLKG
+72 ADPLKG

-83 ITARK
+83 ITSRN
-88 MALAMNVPEQQIIEL
+88 MALAMGVPDPQIIEL
-103 RDLKATKANILAAL
+103 RDKQATKANILEAL
-117 DNLNRKVS
+117 DSLNKKVG

-153 FTPGPYTQDDMIS
+153 YTQGPYTQDDLLS
-166 EAELAGYTSKISQK
+166 ENELASYTSKISQK

-190 CFSGGVVASRTRSIS
+190 CFSGGVVASRTRSVS
-205 QISDIKA
+205 QIADIRA

-272 SLGQCLLGDAKD
+272 TLGQCLLGDAKD

-291 TLDEVRQCAQTKL
+291 TLEEVRQCAQAKL
-304 NALMAPHKA
+304 NAIMAPHKSK
-313 AGMLPSTIQMRGT
+313 GMLPSTIQMRGT

-334 PPKPVMLAAV
+334 TPKPVMVAVAAPV
-344 TPPVVMPAAPT
+344 ATPPVPT
-355 VAPPVPTAVAAP
+355 VLPPVPTAVVPEKPPAAVAQP
-367 AKPSAPVVPQAPVLP
+367 NPVLSSLPPTP
-382 SAPPAQ
+382 SV
-388 PITTQ
+388 ISQ
-393 APPVPTPVQ
+393 APPVVAPVIQ
-402 QAPAPAFSLP
+402 VPDPVVSQPVVELP
-412 VAELP
+412 V
-417 AETPAEQ
+417 ETPAEQ
-424 LAASAATLE
+424 LTASAATLE

-447 TAPKSLVIGKDPF
+447 IAPKSLVIGKDPF
-460 TFNVRSSTNGYLYAV
+460 AFNVRSSTNGYLYAV

-497 IKANVNYKF
+497 IKANVTYNF

-519 GTNRVLFVV
+519 GTNRMLFVV

-535 KIFALDDASG
+535 KIFATDDASG
-545 GGPFAFSLAEMTA
+545 GGPFSFSLAEMTA
-558 RKRLIDFF
+558 RKRLVDFF

>member
-1 MKFINFSICNHHML
+1 M
-15 TMETWS
+15 
-21 VKGKWRSLVRC
+21 
-32 LLTWR
+32 
-37 IWVAGCLAASAAF
+37 AASSAF
-50 VAASERHHA
+50 VAADERHHA

-64 GQYSNASG
+64 GQYSKASG
-72 AEPLKG
+72 APPLSG
-78 VPKDM
+78 VAKD
-83 ITARK
+83 IVTARR
-88 MALAMNVPEQQIIEL
+88 MALAMGVPEQQIIEL
-103 RDLKATKANILAAL
+103 RDTNATKLNIFAAL
-117 DNLNRKVS
+117 DRLKQKVGA
-125 PGEKVFIYFSGHGT
+125 GEKVFIYFSGHGT

-153 FTPGPYTQDDMIS
+153 YTQGRYTQDDLIS
-166 EAELAGYTSKISQK
+166 EAEIAGYTSKISQV
-180 ADKAIVMVDA
+180 ADKAVVMVDA

-205 QISDIKA
+205 KAANVRA
-212 KFVPP
+212 KFVAP
-217 ASEKCDVAVNQTVTR
+217 SNDKCDVAVNQTVTR

-237 MQRLGI
+237 MQRFGV

-272 SLGQCLLGDAKD
+272 SIGQCLLGDAKD
-284 INRSGSI
+284 INSSGAI
-291 TLDEVRQCAQTKL
+291 TLEEIRLCAQVKL
-304 NALMAPHKA
+304 NAMMAPHKA

-334 PPKPVMLAAV
+334 PPKPVILAAV
-344 TPPVVMPAAPT
+344 NLPVSLSAPSS
-355 VAPPVPTAVAAP
+355 VAP
-367 AKPSAPVVPQAPVLP
+367 AKPPAAVVPPTPVLSSP
-382 SAPPAQ
+382 VTPV
-388 PITTQ
+388 ITQ
-393 APPVPTPVQ
+393 ATPVPTPVAQ
-402 QAPAPAFSLP
+402 PSAPALTPP
-412 VAELP
+412 VAQVP

-460 TFNVRSSTNGYLYAV
+460 AFNVRSTTNGYLYAV

-488 PNKLDQDNK
+488 PNKLDQDNQ
-497 IKANVNYKF
+497 IKANVTYKF
-506 PRPGWSI
+506 PKPGWSI

-535 KIFALDDASG
+535 KIFALDEVSG

-558 RKRLIDFF
+558 RKRLVDFF
-566 IGRGVQGKNGQ
+566 LGQGIKGKNGQ

>member
-1 MKFINFSICNHHML
+1 MRNLN
-15 TMETWS
+15 
-21 VKGKWRSLVRC
+21 KWGYLVVG
-32 LLTWR
+32 WF
-37 IWVAGCLAASAAF
+37 GASSA
-50 VAASERHHA
+50 VVLASERHHA

-64 GQYSNASG
+64 GQYSQASG
-72 AEPLKG
+72 ADPLKG

-83 ITARK
+83 ITSRN
-88 MALAMNVPEQQIIEL
+88 MALAMGVPNRQIIEL
-103 RDLKATKANILAAL
+103 RDKQATKANILEAL
-117 DNLNRKVS
+117 DNLNKKVG

-153 FTPGPYTQDDMIS
+153 YTQGPYTQDDLLS
-166 EAELAGYTSKISQK
+166 ENELAGYTSKISQK

-190 CFSGGVVASRTRSIS
+190 CFSGGVVASRTLSLS
-205 QISDIKA
+205 QMADIRA

-272 SLGQCLLGDAKD
+272 TLGQCLLGDAKD

-291 TLDEVRQCAQTKL
+291 TLEEVRQCAQAKL
-304 NALMAPHKA
+304 DAIMAPHKVK
-313 AGMLPSTIQMRGT
+313 GMLPSTIQMRGT

-334 PPKPVMLAAV
+334 PPKPVMVAVAAPV
-344 TPPVVMPAAPT
+344 ATPAVPTPPVPT
-355 VAPPVPTAVAAP
+355 VLPPVPTAVVPEKPPAAVALP
-367 AKPSAPVVPQAPVLP
+367 NPVL
-382 SAPPAQ
+382 SSPPQ
-388 PITTQ
+388 KPPVISQ
-393 APPVPTPVQ
+393 APPVVAPVV
-402 QAPAPAFSLP
+402 QAPIPVVNPPVVELP
-412 VAELP
+412 V
-417 AETPAEQ
+417 ETPAEQ
-424 LAASAATLE
+424 LTASAATLE

-439 NGRLKVEV
+439 NGRLKLEV

-497 IKANVNYKF
+497 IKANVTYKF
-506 PRPGWSI
+506 PRPGWSV

-519 GTNRVLFVV
+519 GTNRMLFVV

-535 KIFALDDASG
+535 KIFATDDASG
-545 GGPFAFSLAEMTA
+545 GGPFSFSLAEMSA
-558 RKRLIDFF
+558 RKRLVDFF

>member
-1 MKFINFSICNHHML
+1 MRYLF
-15 TMETWS
+15 T
-21 VKGKWRSLVRC
+21 GRSL
-32 LLTWR
+32 
-37 IWVAGCLAASAAF
+37 IAGFLAAGSAF

-64 GQYSNASG
+64 GQYSQASG
-72 AEPLKG
+72 ADPLKG
-78 VPKDM
+78 VSKDM
-83 ITARK
+83 ITSRN
-88 MALAMNVPEQQIIEL
+88 MALAMGVPDRQIIEL
-103 RDLKATKANILAAL
+103 RDKQATKANILEAL
-117 DNLNRKVS
+117 DSLNKKVG

-153 FTPGPYTQDDMIS
+153 YTQGPYTQDDMIS

-205 QISDIKA
+205 QIEDIRA
-212 KFVPP
+212 KFIPP
-217 ASEKCDVAVNQTVTR
+217 SSEKCDVAVNQTVTR

-272 SLGQCLLGDAKD
+272 TLGQCLLGDVKD

-291 TLDEVRQCAQTKL
+291 TLDEVRQCAQAKL
-304 NALMAPHKA
+304 NAIMAPHKA
-313 AGMLPSTIQMRGT
+313 KGMLPSTIQMRGT

-334 PPKPVMLAAV
+334 PPKPVMVAVAAPV
-344 TPPVVMPAAPT
+344 ATPPAPT
-355 VAPPVPTAVAAP
+355 VLPPVPTAVAPEKPP
-367 AKPSAPVVPQAPVLP
+367 AAVALPNPVL
-382 SAPPAQ
+382 SSPPQ
-388 PITTQ
+388 KPPVISQ
-393 APPVPTPVQ
+393 APPVVAPVV
-402 QAPAPAFSLP
+402 QAPIP
-412 VAELP
+412 VVNPPVVEP
-417 AETPAEQ
+417 PVETPAEQ
-424 LAASAATLE
+424 LTASAATLE

-439 NGRLKVEV
+439 NGRLKLEV

-497 IKANVNYKF
+497 IKANVTYKF
-506 PRPGWSI
+506 PRPGWSV
-513 KAAGPE
+513 KATGPE
-519 GTNRVLFVV
+519 GTNRMLFVV

-535 KIFALDDASG
+535 KIFATDDAGG
-545 GGPFAFSLAEMTA
+545 GGPFSFSLAEMTA
-558 RKRLIDFF
+558 RKRLVDFF

>member
-1 MKFINFSICNHHML
+1 MRFLSLWQVLLACSI
-15 TMETWS
+15 
-21 VKGKWRSLVRC
+21 
-32 LLTWR
+32 
-37 IWVAGCLAASAAF
+37 AAISSFAA
-50 VAASERHHA
+50 ANERHHA

-64 GQYSNASG
+64 GQYSKASG
-72 AEPLKG
+72 AEPLLG
-78 VPKDM
+78 VAKDM
-83 ITARK
+83 DTSRR
-88 MALAMNVPEQQIIEL
+88 MALAMGVPEQQIIEL
-103 RDLKATKANILAAL
+103 RDTNATKQNILAAL
-117 DNLNRKVS
+117 DRLKQKVGA
-125 PGEKVFIYFSGHGT
+125 GEKVFIYFSGHGT

-153 FTPGPYTQDDMIS
+153 YTQGKYTQDDLIS
-166 EAELAGYTSKISQK
+166 EAEIAGYTSKISQV
-180 ADKAIVMVDA
+180 ADKAVVMVDA

-205 QISDIKA
+205 QAANVRA
-212 KFVPP
+212 KFVAP
-217 ASEKCDVAVNQTVTR
+217 ANDKCDVAVNQTLTR
-232 SFAPA
+232 SFATA
-237 MQRLGI
+237 MQRFGV

-272 SLGQCLLGDAKD
+272 SIGQCLLGDAKD
-284 INRSGSI
+284 TNSSGAI
-291 TLDEVRQCAQTKL
+291 TLEEIRLCAQVKL

-334 PPKPVMLAAV
+334 PPKPVILAAV
-344 TPPVVMPAAPT
+344 NLPAPPPASIPMAVMPVTTQGTPVPPPVVQ
-355 VAPPVPTAVAAP
+355 
-367 AKPSAPVVPQAPVLP
+367 PSAPALTPLVVAQVPV
-382 SAPPAQ
+382 
-388 PITTQ
+388 
-393 APPVPTPVQ
+393 
-402 QAPAPAFSLP
+402 
-412 VAELP
+412 
-417 AETPAEQ
+417 ETPIEQ

-460 TFNVRSSTNGYLYAV
+460 AFSVRSNTNGYLYAV

-488 PNKLDQDNK
+488 PNKLDQDNQ
-497 IKANVNYKF
+497 IKANVTYKF
-506 PRPGWSI
+506 PKPGWSI

-535 KIFALDDASG
+535 KIFALDEGSG

-558 RKRLIDFF
+558 RKRLVDFF
-566 IGRGVQGKNGQ
+566 LGRGIKGKNGQ

>member
-1 MKFINFSICNHHML
+1 VRYL
-15 TMETWS
+15 
-21 VKGKWRSLVRC
+21 SLWQV
-32 LLTWR
+32 LLACT
-37 IWVAGCLAASAAF
+37 IAASF
-50 VAASERHHA
+50 SYASADERHHA

-64 GQYSNASG
+64 GQYSKASG
-72 AEPLKG
+72 AEPLLG
-78 VPKDM
+78 VAKDM
-83 ITARK
+83 DTSRR
-88 MALAMNVPEQQIIEL
+88 MALAMGVPEQQIIEL
-103 RDLKATKANILAAL
+103 RDTNATKQNILAAL
-117 DNLNRKVS
+117 DRLKQKVGA
-125 PGEKVFIYFSGHGT
+125 GEKVFIYFSGHGT

-153 FTPGPYTQDDMIS
+153 YTQGKYTQDDLIS
-166 EAELAGYTSKISQK
+166 EAEIAGYTSKISQV
-180 ADKAIVMVDA
+180 ADKAVVMVDA

-205 QISDIKA
+205 QAANVRA
-212 KFVPP
+212 KFVAP
-217 ASEKCDVAVNQTVTR
+217 ASEKCDVAVNQTLTR
-232 SFAPA
+232 SFATA
-237 MQRLGI
+237 MQRFGV

-272 SLGQCLLGDAKD
+272 SIGQCLLGDAKD
-284 INRSGSI
+284 INSSGAI
-291 TLDEVRQCAQTKL
+291 TLEEIRLCAQVKL

-334 PPKPVMLAAV
+334 PPKPVILAAV
-344 TPPVVMPAAPT
+344 NLPVS
-355 VAPPVPTAVAAP
+355 
-367 AKPSAPVVPQAPVLP
+367 PSAPIAIPVKPPAAVVPPTPVLSSP
-382 SAPPAQ
+382 VTPA
-388 PITTQ
+388 ITQ
-393 APPVPTPVQ
+393 ATPVPTPVAQ
-402 QAPAPAFSLP
+402 PSAPALTPP
-412 VAELP
+412 VAQVP

-460 TFNVRSSTNGYLYAV
+460 AFNVRSTTNGYLYAV

-488 PNKLDQDNK
+488 PNKLDQDNQ
-497 IKANVNYKF
+497 IKANVTYKF
-506 PRPGWSI
+506 PKPGWSI

-535 KIFALDDASG
+535 KIFALDEGSG

-558 RKRLIDFF
+558 RKRLVDFF
-566 IGRGVQGKNGQ
+566 LGRGIKGKNGQ

>member
-1 MKFINFSICNHHML
+1 VHFSH
-15 TMETWS
+15 
-21 VKGKWRSLVRC
+21 
-32 LLTWR
+32 TWR
-37 IWVAGCLAASAAF
+37 YLIAGCLAASAAF
-50 VAASERHHA
+50 VGASERHHA

-64 GQYSNASG
+64 GQYSKASG
-72 AEPLKG
+72 ADPLKG
-78 VPKDM
+78 MPNDM
-83 ITARK
+83 ITSRK
-88 MALAMNVPEQQIIEL
+88 MALAMGVPERQIIEL
-103 RDLKATKANILAAL
+103 RDTQATKANIIAAL
-117 DNLNRKVS
+117 DNLNKKVG

-139 SYSTKNGC
+139 SYSTSNGC

-153 FTPGPYTQDDMIS
+153 YTQGRYTQNDLIS

-180 ADKAIVMVDA
+180 ADKAVVMVDA
-190 CFSGGVVASRTRSIS
+190 CFSGGVVAARTRSFS
-205 QISDIKA
+205 QIADIRA

-217 ASEKCDVAVNQTVTR
+217 VGDKCDVAVNQTVTR

-272 SLGQCLLGDAKD
+272 SLGQCLLGEAKD

-291 TLDEVRQCAQTKL
+291 TLDEVRQCAQVKL
-304 NALMAPHKA
+304 NALMAPHRS
-313 AGMLPSTIQMRGT
+313 AGMLPSTIQIRGT

-344 TPPVVMPAAPT
+344 APQVATPAAPT
-355 VAPPVPTAVAAP
+355 SVPPAPTALAAPVKPPATVAPPPT
-367 AKPSAPVVPQAPVLP
+367 PVLS

-388 PITTQ
+388 PVITQ
-393 APPVPTPVQ
+393 AAPVSTTVMQAQALTSNPPV
-402 QAPAPAFSLP
+402 ADLP
-412 VAELP
+412 V
-417 AETPAEQ
+417 ETPAEQ

-439 NGRLKVEV
+439 NGRLNVEV

-497 IKANVNYKF
+497 INANVTYKF

-535 KIFALDDASG
+535 KIFAVDEASG
-545 GGPFAFSLAEMTA
+545 GGPFSFSLAEMTA
-558 RKRLIDFF
+558 RKRLVDFF

>member
-1 MKFINFSICNHHML
+1 LIFSK
-15 TMETWS
+15 TRES
-21 VKGKWRSLVRC
+21 VVRYSYIWRYL
-32 LLTWR
+32 
-37 IWVAGCLAASAAF
+37 IAGGLAASSAF
-50 VAASERHHA
+50 AEASERHHA

-64 GQYSNASG
+64 GQYSQASG
-72 AEPLKG
+72 ADPLKG

-83 ITARK
+83 ITSRN
-88 MALAMNVPEQQIIEL
+88 MALAMGVPDRQIIEL
-103 RDLKATKANILAAL
+103 RDKQATKANILAAL
-117 DNLNRKVS
+117 DSLNRKVG

-153 FTPGPYTQDDMIS
+153 YTQGPYTQDDMIS

-180 ADKAIVMVDA
+180 ADKVIVMVDA

-205 QISDIKA
+205 EIADIRP

-217 ASEKCDVAVNQTVTR
+217 ASEKCDVAINQTVTR

-237 MQRLGI
+237 MQRLGV

-272 SLGQCLLGDAKD
+272 TLGQCLLGDAKD

-291 TLDEVRQCAQTKL
+291 TLEEVRQCAQVKL
-304 NALMAPHKA
+304 NAIMAPHKA
-313 AGMLPSTIQMRGT
+313 KGMLPSTIQMRGT

-344 TPPVVMPAAPT
+344 ASPIVTPVAPTFIPPAPTAVSAPAQPPVT
-355 VAPPVPTAVAAP
+355 VAPP
-367 AKPSAPVVPQAPVLP
+367 APVLP
-382 SAPPAQ
+382 SPPAQ
-388 PITTQ
+388 PVIAQ
-393 APPVPTPVQ
+393 APAVPTPAM
-402 QAPAPAFSLP
+402 QAPAPVLSQPVVELP
-412 VAELP
+412 V
-417 AETPAEQ
+417 ETPAEQ

-433 DIYAQR
+433 DIHAQR

-497 IKANVNYKF
+497 INANVTYKF

-535 KIFALDDASG
+535 KIFALDEASG
-545 GGPFAFSLAEMTA
+545 GGPFSFSLAEMTA
-558 RKRLIDFF
+558 RKRLVDFF
-566 IGRGVQGKNGQ
+566 IGRGLQGKNGQ

>member
-1 MKFINFSICNHHML
+1 VHY
-15 TMETWS
+15 
-21 VKGKWRSLVRC
+21 
-32 LLTWR
+32 TWR
-37 IWVAGCLAASAAF
+37 YLVAGCLAASSAF

-64 GQYSNASG
+64 GQYSQASG
-72 AEPLKG
+72 ADPLKG

-83 ITARK
+83 ITSRN
-88 MALAMNVPEQQIIEL
+88 MALAMGVPDRQIIEL
-103 RDLKATKANILAAL
+103 RDKQATKANILAAL
-117 DNLNRKVS
+117 DSLNRKVG

-153 FTPGPYTQDDMIS
+153 YTQGPYTQDDMIS

-205 QISDIKA
+205 EIADIRP

-217 ASEKCDVAVNQTVTR
+217 ASEKCDVAINQTVTR

-237 MQRLGI
+237 MQRLGV

-272 SLGQCLLGDAKD
+272 TLGQCLLGDAKD

-291 TLDEVRQCAQTKL
+291 TLEEVRQCAQVKL
-304 NALMAPHKA
+304 NAIMAPHKA
-313 AGMLPSTIQMRGT
+313 KGMLPSTIQMRGT

-344 TPPVVMPAAPT
+344 ASPIVTPVAPTFVPPAPTAVSAPAQPTVT
-355 VAPPVPTAVAAP
+355 VAPP
-367 AKPSAPVVPQAPVLP
+367 APVLP
-382 SAPPAQ
+382 SPPAQ
-388 PITTQ
+388 PVIAQ
-393 APPVPTPVQ
+393 APAVPTPAM
-402 QAPAPAFSLP
+402 QAPAPVLSQPVVELP
-412 VAELP
+412 V
-417 AETPAEQ
+417 ETPAEQ

-497 IKANVNYKF
+497 IKANVTYKF

-535 KIFALDDASG
+535 KIFALDEASG
-545 GGPFAFSLAEMTA
+545 GGPFSFSLAEMTA
-558 RKRLIDFF
+558 RKRLVDFF

>member
-1 MKFINFSICNHHML
+1 MRDFL
-15 TMETWS
+15 
-21 VKGKWRSLVRC
+21 KWRHLV
-32 LLTWR
+32 
-37 IWVAGCLAASAAF
+37 VGCFAASSAF

-64 GQYSNASG
+64 GQYSQASG
-72 AEPLKG
+72 ADPLKG

-83 ITARK
+83 ITSRNMAR
-88 MALAMNVPEQQIIEL
+88 AMGVPDQQIIEL
-103 RDLKATKANILAAL
+103 RDTQATKANILSAL
-117 DNLNRKVS
+117 GSLNRKVG

-153 FTPGPYTQDDMIS
+153 FTQGPYTQDDMIS

-205 QISDIKA
+205 QIADIRA

-217 ASEKCDVAVNQTVTR
+217 ASEKCDVAINQTVTR

-237 MQRLGI
+237 MQRLGV

-272 SLGQCLLGDAKD
+272 TLGQCLMGDAKD

-291 TLDEVRQCAQTKL
+291 TLEEVRQCAQVKL
-304 NALMAPHKA
+304 NAIMAPHKEK
-313 AGMLPSTIQMRGT
+313 GMLPSTIQMRGT

-334 PPKPVMLAAV
+334 PPKPVIVAAV
-344 TPPVVMPAAPT
+344 TPPVAISAAPTFVPAAPT
-355 VAPPVPTAVAAP
+355 AVTAL
-367 AKPSAPVVPQAPVLP
+367 AKPPAVPLTPVLP
-382 SAPPAQ
+382 SAPPPQ
-388 PITTQ
+388 PVVTQ
-393 APPVPTPVQ
+393 VIPVPTPVV
-402 QAPAPAFSLP
+402 QAPAPTFSQQ
-412 VAELP
+412 VVELP
-417 AETPAEQ
+417 LETPAEQ
-424 LAASAATLE
+424 LTASVATLE

-439 NGRLKVEV
+439 NGRLKLEV

-460 TFNVRSSTNGYLYAV
+460 SFNVRSSTNGYLYAV

-488 PNKLDQDNK
+488 PNKLDQDNQ
-497 IKANVNYKF
+497 IKANVTYKF
-506 PRPGWSI
+506 PKPGWSI

-545 GGPFAFSLAEMTA
+545 GGPFSFSLAEMTA
-558 RKRLIDFF
+558 RKRLVDFF

-577 MAASLVSVAEVR
+577 MAASLVSVAEIR